1 YAYLWETTAGV
12 NQEGSALQPAYSA
25 KYDNSAHGLDRNVR
39 IPVGDRKVFTVDAG
53 WSPNQDLTVDV
64 AYAYLWETTAG
75 VNQEGSALQ
84 PAYSAKYDNSAH
96 GL

>member
-1 YAYLWETTAGV
+1 
-12 NQEGSALQPAYSA
+12 
-25 KYDNSAHGLDRNVR
+25 
-39 IPVGDRKVFTVDAG
+39 
-53 WSPNQDLTVDV
+53 QDLTVDV

-96 GL
+96 GLTAQVTYRF